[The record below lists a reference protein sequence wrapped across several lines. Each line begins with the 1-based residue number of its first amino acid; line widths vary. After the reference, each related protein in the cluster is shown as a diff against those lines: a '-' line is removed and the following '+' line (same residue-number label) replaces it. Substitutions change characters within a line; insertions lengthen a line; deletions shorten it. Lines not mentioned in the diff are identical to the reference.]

1 VSAGRQPL
9 HWLFRHGTGR
19 IRSISWLI
27 SIFVV
32 VVIAPDYSGTDS
44 FKGSDPGVTVNRSRN
59 NSPESFTAEP
69 IQGTRQTSSLDIGNP
84 LLSQAPAETSTPATG
99 DSTPTPSAQS
109 HSDHGDHSRT
119 PASVATP
126 AAPCSSRPLN
136 ATAVSLLRNLSSE
149 EKGTRLIYAAEEG
162 AVEDLQALLE
172 AGANV
177 GARDEIGETALHW
190 AAQWGHTDSVKCL
203 LEAGAEVDARS
214 DGQSTPLHLAAERGH
229 TAVVRLLLA
238 ASADPNARTPYGR
251 TPLHSAAEQGHTAV
265 VRLLLAFSA
274 NHSATDHEGWT
285 PLHLAAY
292 NGLAETAAALLEAGA
307 DKGVRSNLGNTPLDL
322 AREQDKQQ
330 LVDMLK

>member
-1 VSAGRQPL
+1 M
-9 HWLFRHGTGR
+9 FY
-19 IRSISWLI
+19 RSIGWFI
-27 SIFVV
+27 CIFVV
-32 VVIAPDYSGTDS
+32 VVMAPDYSGTVS
-44 FKGSDPGVTVNRSRN
+44 IKGFDPGVTINRSRTD
-59 NSPESFTAEP
+59 SPESFTVEP
-69 IQGTRQTSSLDIGNP
+69 IQGTRQATALDVLTP
-84 LLSQAPAETSTPATG
+84 LLSQAPAATSTPVTG
-99 DSTPTPSAQS
+99 DGRPTPSAES
-109 HSDHGDHSRT
+109 PSDSGDHGRS
-119 PASVATP
+119 PASAVTP
-126 AAPCSSRPLN
+126 AAPCTGRPLN
-136 ATAVSLLRNLSSE
+136 ATAVSLLRNLSTE

-214 DGQSTPLHLAAERGH
+214 DGQSTPLHLAAERGR
-229 TAVVRLLLA
+229 TAVVGLLLA
-238 ASADPNARTPYGR
+238 SSADPNARTPYGR

-274 NHSATDHEGWT
+274 NHSATDHDGWT